1 MLYILKKKINR
12 KLKEFRENYQHVRFY
27 NGTEEVLF
35 LSLKRNAKVRTYLNL
50 VFRLQQQYQQPIVI
64 EFSLFRY
71 FVLVKWFKELDF
83 IYFSIPF
90 QKPKIYRL
98 FSHKN
103 SADFPVIFNYKKVYT
118 TDEYVKEAV
127 PYIMHPR
134 NYMIAKPELLEKKVG
149 IVMSGNFEAKIY
161 DSDVI
166 TKSFNLLNRWQI
178 YNQITQHTAL
188 VSVTGIEFKE
198 QFNKGV
204 FLDKFVVMKWQQ
216 GAIPSEEWRHY
227 LSSAKFLFCAP
238 GMTMPMCHNVVEAMS
253 VGVVPIINYQN
264 WLNPSLVN
272 EKNALVYQSKES
284 IFKVIDKAL
293 QMNDSEYRELQ
304 KNAIDF
310 YESYYKDYDFEANR
324 FQPLILLNEDSK
336 DLI

>member
-1 MLYILKKKINR
+1 MLYLLKKKINR

-35 LSLKRNAKVRTYLNL
+35 LSLKRNTKVRTYLNL
-50 VFRLQQQYQQPIVI
+50 IFRLQQQYQQPIVI

-83 IYFSIPF
+83 IYFSKPF

-98 FSHKN
+98 FSHQRN
-103 SADFPVIFNYKKVYT
+103 TDFQVNFNYKKVYT
-118 TDEYVKEAV
+118 TDGYVKEAV

-134 NYMIAKPELLEKKVG
+134 NYMIAKPELLEKQVG

-161 DSDVI
+161 DSDTI
-166 TKSFNLLNRWQI
+166 TKNFQLLNRWQI
-178 YNQITQHTAL
+178 YNEIIKHKAVVTITGT
-188 VSVTGIEFKE
+188 EFKE
-198 QFNKGV
+198 QLESSIFKNS
-204 FLDKFVVMKWQQ
+204 FVVMKWQQ

-238 GMTMPMCHNVVEAMS
+238 GMTMPMCHNVIEAMS

-264 WLNPSLVN
+264 WLNPSLIDG
-272 EKNALVYQSKES
+272 KNALLYNSEES
-284 IFKVIDKAL
+284 IHQVINRAL
-293 QMNDSEYRELQ
+293 QMSQQEYKQLQ
-304 KNAIDF
+304 NNVV
-310 YESYYKDYDFEANR
+310 EYYKTFYQEYNFEANR

-336 DLI
+336 DLV

>member
-1 MLYILKKKINR
+1 MLYLLKKKINR

-35 LSLKRNAKVRTYLNL
+35 LSLKRNTKVRTYLNL
-50 VFRLQQQYQQPIVI
+50 IFRLQQQFHQPIVV

-83 IYFSIPF
+83 IYFSKPF

-98 FSHKN
+98 FSHHKN
-103 SADFPVIFNYKKVYT
+103 ADFRVNFNYKKVYT
-118 TDEYVKEAV
+118 TDVYVKEAV

-134 NYMIAKPELLEKKVG
+134 NYLIPEPSLLEKKVG

-161 DSDVI
+161 DSDTI
-166 TKSFNLLNRWQI
+166 TKNFQLLNRWQI
-178 YNQITQHTAL
+178 YNEIIQHAAVETITGTD
-188 VSVTGIEFKE
+188 FKE
-198 QFNKGV
+198 RLALGIYENA
-204 FLDKFVVMKWQQ
+204 FVVMKWQQ

-238 GMTMPMCHNVVEAMS
+238 GMTMPMCHNVLEAMS

-264 WLNPSLVN
+264 WLNPSLQDG
-272 EKNALVYQSKES
+272 KNALLYHSEES
-284 IFKVIDKAL
+284 IGKVIDSAL
-293 QMNDSEYRELQ
+293 QMSDSDYQELQ
-304 KNAIDF
+304 KNVINYYDMF
-310 YESYYKDYDFEANR
+310 YKNYAFEANR

-336 DLI
+336 DLK

>member
-1 MLYILKKKINR
+1 MLYLLKKKINR

-35 LSLKRNAKVRTYLNL
+35 LSLKRNTKVRTYLNL
-50 VFRLQQQYQQPIVI
+50 IFRLHQQYQQPIVI

-83 IYFSIPF
+83 IYFSKPF

-98 FSHKN
+98 FSHQKN
-103 SADFPVIFNYKKVYT
+103 ADFRVNFNYKKVYS
-118 TDEYVKEAV
+118 TDEYVKEVV

-134 NYMIAKPELLEKKVG
+134 NYLIPEPSLLEKKVG

-166 TKSFNLLNRWQI
+166 TKNFQLLNRWQI
-178 YNQITQHTAL
+178 YSEIIKHKAVVTITGT
-188 VSVTGIEFKE
+188 EFKE
-198 QFNKGV
+198 QLEASVYKGS
-204 FLDKFVVMKWQQ
+204 FVVMKWQQ

-238 GMTMPMCHNVVEAMS
+238 GMTMPMCHNVIEAMS

-264 WLNPSLVN
+264 WLNPSLVD
-272 EKNALVYQSKES
+272 EKNALLYES
-284 IFKVIDKAL
+284 EASISQVIDKAL
-293 QMNDSEYRELQ
+293 QMDDSEYFALQ
-304 KNAIDF
+304 KNVISY
-310 YESYYKDYDFEANR
+310 YESYYKNYDFEANR

-336 DLI
+336 DLV

>member
-1 MLYILKKKINR
+1 MLYLLKKKINR

-35 LSLKRNAKVRTYLNL
+35 LSLKRSTKVRTYLNL
-50 VFRLQQQYQQPIVI
+50 IFRLQQQYQQPIVI

-83 IYFSIPF
+83 IFFSKPF
-90 QKPKIYRL
+90 QKPKMYRL
-98 FSHKN
+98 FSHNK
-103 SADFPVIFNYKKVYT
+103 SADFPVNFNYKKVYT

-134 NYMIAKPELLEKKVG
+134 NYMIAKPELLEKLVG

-161 DSDVI
+161 DSDLI
-166 TKSFNLLNRWQI
+166 TKNFNLLNRWQI
-178 YNQITQHTAL
+178 YNEITQHTSI
-188 VSVTGIEFKE
+188 VSIRGIEFKE
-198 QFNKGV
+198 QFSKSF

-216 GAIPSEEWRHY
+216 GAIPSDEWRYY

-238 GMTMPMCHNVVEAMS
+238 GMTMPMCHNVIEAMS

-264 WLNPSLVN
+264 WLNPSLIDG
-272 EKNALVYQSKES
+272 KNALLYQSEES
-284 IFKVIDKAL
+284 IHKVIDRAL
-293 QMNDSEYRELQ
+293 QMSHQEYKQLQ
-304 KNAIDF
+304 NNVK
-310 YESYYKDYDFEANR
+310 EYYKTFYQEYNFEANR

-336 DLI
+336 DLV

>member
-1 MLYILKKKINR
+1 MLYLLKKKINR

-35 LSLKRNAKVRTYLNL
+35 LSLKRNTKVRTYLNL
-50 VFRLQQQYQQPIVI
+50 IFRLQQQYQQPIVI

-83 IYFSIPF
+83 IYFSKPF

-98 FSHKN
+98 FSHQKN
-103 SADFPVIFNYKKVYT
+103 TDFRVNFNYKKVYS

-134 NYMIAKPELLEKKVG
+134 NYLIPEPSLLDKKVG

-166 TKSFNLLNRWQI
+166 TKNFQLLNRWQI
-178 YNQITQHTAL
+178 YNEIIKHKAVVTITGT
-188 VSVTGIEFKE
+188 EFKE
-198 QFNKGV
+198 QLASSICKNS
-204 FLDKFVVMKWQQ
+204 FVVMKWQQ
-216 GAIPSEEWRHY
+216 GAIPSAEWRHY

-238 GMTMPMCHNVVEAMS
+238 GMTMPMCHNVIEAMS

-264 WLNPSLVN
+264 WLNPSLVD
-272 EKNALVYQSKES
+272 EKNALLYQSEAS
-284 IFKVIDKAL
+284 ISQVIDKAL
-293 QMNDSEYRELQ
+293 QMDDSEYFELQ
-304 KNAIDF
+304 KNVIVY
-310 YESYYKDYDFEANR
+310 YESYYKNYDFEANR

-336 DLI
+336 DLV

>member
-1 MLYILKKKINR
+1 MLYLLKKKINR

-35 LSLKRNAKVRTYLNL
+35 LSLKRNTKVRTYLNL
-50 VFRLQQQYQQPIVI
+50 IFRLQQQYQQPIVI

-83 IYFSIPF
+83 IYFSKPF

-98 FSHKN
+98 FSHHK
-103 SADFPVIFNYKKVYT
+103 SADFPVNFNYKKVYT
-118 TDEYVKEAV
+118 TNGYVKEAI

-134 NYMIAKPELLEKKVG
+134 NYMIAKPDLLEKQVG
-149 IVMSGNFEAKIY
+149 IVMSGIFEAKIY
-161 DSDVI
+161 DSDLI
-166 TKSFNLLNRWQI
+166 TKNFNLLNRWQI
-178 YNQITQHTAL
+178 YNQIIQHAAL
-188 VSVTGIEFKE
+188 VTVSGIEFKE
-198 QFNKGV
+198 QFVKGV

-264 WLNPSLVN
+264 WLNPSLIDG
-272 EKNALVYQSKES
+272 KNALLYQSEKS
-284 IFKVIDKAL
+284 IHQVINKAL
-293 QMNDSEYRELQ
+293 QMNDSEYSELQ

>member
-1 MLYILKKKINR
+1 MLYLLKKKINR

-35 LSLKRNAKVRTYLNL
+35 LSLKRNTKVRTYLNL
-50 VFRLQQQYQQPIVI
+50 IFRLQQQYQQPIVI

-83 IYFSIPF
+83 IYFSKPF

-98 FSHKN
+98 FSHQRN
-103 SADFPVIFNYKKVYT
+103 TDFQVNFNYKKVYT

-134 NYMIAKPELLEKKVG
+134 NYMIAKPDLLEKQVG

-166 TKSFNLLNRWQI
+166 TKNFNLLNRWQI
-178 YNQITQHTAL
+178 YNQIIQHAAL

-198 QFNKGV
+198 QFVKGV

-238 GMTMPMCHNVVEAMS
+238 GMTMPMCHNVIEAMS

-272 EKNALVYQSKES
+272 GKNALVYQSKES

-304 KNAIDF
+304 KNVIDF

>member
-1 MLYILKKKINR
+1 MLYLLKKKINR
-12 KLKEFRENYQHVRFY
+12 KLKEFRKNYQHVRFY

-35 LSLKRNAKVRTYLNL
+35 LSLKRNTKVRTYLNL
-50 VFRLQQQYQQPIVI
+50 IFRLQQQYQQPIVI

-83 IYFSIPF
+83 IYFSKPF
-90 QKPKIYRL
+90 QKPKTYRL
-98 FSHKN
+98 FSHNKN
-103 SADFPVIFNYKKVYT
+103 ADFPVNFNYRKVYT
-118 TDEYVKEAV
+118 TDEYVKVAV

-134 NYMIAKPELLEKKVG
+134 NYMIAKPVLLEKQVG

-166 TKSFNLLNRWQI
+166 TKNFNLLNRWQI
-178 YNQITQHTAL
+178 YNQIIKHAAV

-198 QFNKGV
+198 QLSTNV

-238 GMTMPMCHNVVEAMS
+238 GMTMPMCHNVIEAMS
-253 VGVVPIINYQN
+253 VGVVPIINYQK
-264 WLNPSLVN
+264 WLNPSLIDG
-272 EKNALVYQSKES
+272 KNALLYNSEES
-284 IFKVIDKAL
+284 IHQVIDKAL
-293 QMNDSEYRELQ
+293 QMSYQEYKQLQ
-304 KNAIDF
+304 DNVI
-310 YESYYKDYDFEANR
+310 EYYKTFYQVYNFEANR
-324 FQPLILLNEDSK
+324 NQTLILLNEDSK
-336 DLI
+336 DLV

>member
-1 MLYILKKKINR
+1 MLYLLKKKINR

-35 LSLKRNAKVRTYLNL
+35 LSLKRSTKVRTYLNL
-50 VFRLQQQYQQPIVI
+50 IFRLQQQYQQPIVI

-83 IYFSIPF
+83 IYFSKPF
-90 QKPKIYRL
+90 QKPKMYRL
-98 FSHKN
+98 FSHKK
-103 SADFPVIFNYKKVYT
+103 SADFPINFKYKKVYA

-134 NYMIAKPELLEKKVG
+134 NYMIAKPELLEKQVG

-161 DSDVI
+161 DSDTI
-166 TKSFNLLNRWQI
+166 TKNFNLLNRWQI
-178 YNQITQHTAL
+178 YNQIIQHTAV
-188 VSVTGIEFKE
+188 VSITGIEFKE
-198 QFNKGV
+198 QFSSCV

-264 WLNPSLVN
+264 WLNPTLRD
-272 EKNALVYQSKES
+272 EKNALVYESEES
-284 IFKVIDKAL
+284 IHQVIDKAL
-293 QMNDSEYRELQ
+293 QMSYTAYQELQ
-304 KNAIDF
+304 KNVID
-310 YESYYKDYDFEANR
+310 YYKTFYQDYDFESNR
-324 FQPLILLNEDSK
+324 NKTLILLNEDSK